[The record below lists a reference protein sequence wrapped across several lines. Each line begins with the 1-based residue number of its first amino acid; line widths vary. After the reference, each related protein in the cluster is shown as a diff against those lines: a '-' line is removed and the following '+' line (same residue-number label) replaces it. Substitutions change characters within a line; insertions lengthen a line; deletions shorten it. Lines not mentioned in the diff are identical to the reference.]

1 MAIFAPLI
9 LPIERRFQ
17 TAAVLLW
24 VSALGATVSIFFYFC
39 TFKYLWPLIIIYLI
53 WTSMFD
59 KAPEHGGRRSEWCRQ
74 WIGWKYFGQY
84 FPMQL
89 HKVIHTCMV
98 YLFCATMDCLVA
110 NLILFFFFVNGNSL
124 SNRNKIWILQGT
136 TSLDTTLTAS
146 SPWVRLQLLELRA

>member
-24 VSALGATVSIFFYFC
+24 VSALGATVSIFFYLC
-39 TFKYLWPLIIIYLI
+39 TFKWLWPLVIIYLI

-59 KAPEHGGRRSEWCRQ
+59 KAPEHGGRRSEWCRH

-89 HKVIHTCMV
+89 HKVSINV
-98 YLFCATMDCLVA
+98 GRV
-110 NLILFFFFVNGNSL
+110 
-124 SNRNKIWILQGT
+124 
-136 TSLDTTLTAS
+136 
-146 SPWVRLQLLELRA
+146 